1 MTDENKKETGLT
13 AETAKNTEENKNK
26 SKKGDN
32 TKNLSVLCELACL
45 GKVSRSRG
53 GKRKNTW
60 FAKIKRT
67 FTSVLPV
74 SQRRKGKCISCG
86 ACCRLPNVC
95 PFLKC
100 KPRTNCT
107 SEKDL
112 PLPPIWITT
121 TDGQLVRGKFY
132 CSIYLIRP
140 LNCRKYPRTESEFIT
155 ADTCGYRFE

>member
-1 MTDENKKETGLT
+1 MADEKKKETGLT
-13 AETAKNTEENKNK
+13 AETAENTEENKNK
-26 SKKGDN
+26 NKKSDN
-32 TKNLSVLCELACL
+32 TKNLSVLCEL
-45 GKVSRSRG
+45 G

-67 FTSVLPV
+67 FTSILPV
-74 SQRRKGKCISCG
+74 SKSRKGQCINCG

-100 KPRTNCT
+100 KTN
-107 SEKDL
+107 
-112 PLPPIWITT
+112 
-121 TDGQLVRGKFY
+121 GKFY

-140 LNCRKYPRTESEFIT
+140 LNCRKYPRTESEFLT